1 MGTGHCSLW
10 CLDVL
15 NEDQTKAPLASN
27 GFGGQAKWWPCCTKP
42 RPLKPGPKQTSSYT
56 NGASCKVCI
65 NQGNVLFHMILVS
78 RRSRRFLSFQ
88 FKSNLISMF
97 KQRKTS
103 PKISEASY
111 KVSKHP
117 QSSNADSHH
126 VVTFLCFAWTWYS
139 GHILSRIYSGS
150 QTGLFLHLLP
160 VMHCL
165 YHSKFIG
172 MVWKQGR
179 TFLDIFV
186 FKRLTVDSH
195 MPCWMLLVP
204 GCSLKIVH
212 LHEYKHVHMQMYS
225 NPKHLYY
232 IWNKW

>member
-1 MGTGHCSLW
+1 MGNGHCSLW

-103 PKISEASY
+103 PKISEASC

-150 QTGLFLHLLP
+150 QTGLFLHLLRNALSLP
-160 VMHCL
+160 FKIHR
-165 YHSKFIG
+165 YG
-172 MVWKQGR
+172 METRADIRQSHALDAFGCFWSRVW
-179 TFLDIFV
+179 
-186 FKRLTVDSH
+186 
-195 MPCWMLLVP
+195 
-204 GCSLKIVH
+204 SLKIV
-212 LHEYKHVHMQMYS
+212 LHENKHVWRCKCIHIQSIYAFIFEI
-225 NPKHLYY
+225 ND
-232 IWNKW
+232 ND

>member
-103 PKISEASY
+103 PKISEASC

-150 QTGLFLHLLP
+150 QTGLFLHLP
-160 VMHCL
+160 VMHWVFTIQNSSVW
-165 YHSKFIG
+165 YGNKGGHSHGWQSTVTCPAGCFWSR
-172 MVWKQGR
+172 VW
-179 TFLDIFV
+179 
-186 FKRLTVDSH
+186 
-195 MPCWMLLVP
+195 
-204 GCSLKIVH
+204 SLKIVH
-212 LHEYKHVHMQMYS
+212 LHAK
-225 NPKHLYY
+225 
-232 IWNKW
+232 

>member
-103 PKISEASY
+103 PKISEASC

-165 YHSKFIG
+165 YHSKIQNSSVWYGNKGGIG
-172 MVWKQGR
+172 PGFGRSKSTYMKNWKW
-179 TFLDIFV
+179 TCTYANV
-186 FKRLTVDSH
+186 FTYKAFRLY
-195 MPCWMLLVP
+195 
-204 GCSLKIVH
+204 LK
-212 LHEYKHVHMQMYS
+212 
-225 NPKHLYY
+225 
-232 IWNKW
+232 

>member
-1 MGTGHCSLW
+1 MALAAKRSDGHVAQNHVPWSL
-10 CLDVL
+10 VP
-15 NEDQTKAPLASN
+15 NKQAPD
-27 GFGGQAKWWPCCTKP
+27 
-42 RPLKPGPKQTSSYT
+42 T

-103 PKISEASY
+103 PKISEASC

-172 MVWKQGR
+172 MVWKTR
-179 TFLDIFV
+179 ADIPGHLCFQ
-186 FKRLTVDSH
+186 TVDSRQSH
-195 MPCWMLLVP
+195 ALLDAFGPGLGRSKLSTYMKINMWLVVKMLVP
-204 GCSLKIVH
+204 GLGPNTLISIGARFISILWAYHTFILAKSRI
-212 LHEYKHVHMQMYS
+212 K
-225 NPKHLYY
+225 
-232 IWNKW
+232 

>member
-103 PKISEASY
+103 PKISEASC

-117 QSSNADSHH
+117 QTSNADSHH

-150 QTGLFLHLLP
+150 QTGLFLHLP

-172 MVWKQGR
+172 MVW
-179 TFLDIFV
+179 
-186 FKRLTVDSH
+186 KRLTVDSH

-204 GCSLKIVH
+204 GLVAQNCPFTWKIN
-212 LHEYKHVHMQMYS
+212 MYANVFNCIHIQS
-225 NPKHLYY
+225 IY
-232 IWNKW
+232 IIFEINDNNI